1 MQMEL
6 FNALMKS
13 TTIGGSFPIFDTYT
27 KSNDVGKIVFHD
39 GNMGV
44 VRKFALVRLKFVRL
58 SFSFVQFLQV
68 ISNFLFSK
76 N

>member
-13 TTIGGSFPIFDTYT
+13 TRIGGSFHVFGTKT
-27 KSNDVGKIVFHD
+27 KSNGVGKIVSHD

-44 VRKFALVRLKFVRL
+44 VRKFALVHPKFVRL
-58 SFSFVQFLQV
+58 IFLICSILQV
-68 ISNFLFSK
+68 ISSF
-76 N
+76 